1 MASSINASTAGAGGV
16 ITTADNSGVLN
27 LQSGGT
33 TVATVSSTGFST
45 PANQTINTA
54 NTFGFKNRI
63 INGGMTIDQRNAGAA
78 ISSSGYSVDRFRF
91 VSYGAATAQQTTTVP
106 TGFNYSLKWTTTTGS
121 SPGATSYTASIAQ
134 PIEGY
139 NVADLQWGTAN
150 AKTITLSFWVYANNT
165 GTYPVSIGN
174 STTNNGA
181 SSTRSY
187 VSTYTVSA
195 ANTWQQVTV
204 TIPGDTTGT
213 WNSTTSC
220 GLLVWFD
227 AGSGSDYNTAS
238 TNTWLA
244 GAYLKT
250 SGSFSLQGTT
260 SATWYVTGVQLEVGS
275 QATSF
280 DFRDYGR
287 ELIMCQR
294 YCFFPA
300 TGATYVG
307 GMNGTNSGLCTI
319 PFPVVMRTA
328 PSGTIA
334 GSWTF
339 DNFTSNGTTS
349 AVNLQNSSTT
359 ACRIYPNS
367 LSGISGGSNQAFEV
381 GPGNTGTI
389 ILSAEL

>member
-1 MASSINASTAGAGGV
+1 LQTGASS
-16 ITTADNSGVLN
+16 TTALTLSSAQNATFANTVN
-27 LQSGGT
+27 L
-33 TVATVSSTGFST
+33 
-45 PANQTINTA
+45 P

-150 AKTITLSFWVYANNT
+150 AKTVTLSFWVYANNT
-165 GTYPVSIGN
+165 GTYPVSVGN

-187 VSTYTVSA
+187 VSTYTISA

-287 ELIMCQR
+287 ELILCQR
-294 YCFFPA
+294 YYEGFIIDASSGIFFSA
-300 TGATYVG
+300 TFGSQSRFAIWHKVQK
-307 GMNGTNSGLCTI
+307 
-319 PFPVVMRTA
+319 RTA
-328 PSGTIA
+328 PTFALTNGATWQISTPDSIAPSTTQTNFYGASQYYISGTA
-334 GSWTF
+334 G
-339 DNFTSNGTTS
+339 
-349 AVNLQNSSTT
+349 V
-359 ACRIYPNS
+359 
-367 LSGISGGSNQAFEV
+367 V
-381 GPGNTGTI
+381 GAA
-389 ILSAEL
+389 LSAEL